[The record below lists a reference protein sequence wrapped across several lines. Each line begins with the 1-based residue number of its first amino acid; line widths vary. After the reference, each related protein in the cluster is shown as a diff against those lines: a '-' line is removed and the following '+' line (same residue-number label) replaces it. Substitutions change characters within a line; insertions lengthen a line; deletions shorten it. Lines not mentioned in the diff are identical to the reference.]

1 MELEPV
7 FLEQVYIHQVIFQ
20 NTMMDELVTV
30 FQIIIAVVIIAVWV
44 FRPSLVTS
52 FRAGNAKNIIEE
64 FAVYGLPKW
73 SVYAIGIT
81 KMSLA
86 TLLILGIWYT
96 SLVQYAALGMGIL
109 MAGAVVC
116 HLKTKGDPLSR
127 ATPASLMLIMCAVVF
142 YLG

>member
-1 MELEPV
+1 
-7 FLEQVYIHQVIFQ
+7 
-20 NTMMDELVTV
+20 MMDELVTV

-44 FRPSLVTS
+44 FRPRLETS

-127 ATPASLMLIMCAVVF
+127 AAPASLMLIMCAVVF

>member
-1 MELEPV
+1 M
-7 FLEQVYIHQVIFQ
+7 YIHQVIYT
-20 NTMMDELVTV
+20 NIMMDKLVTV
-30 FQIIIAVVIIAVWV
+30 LQVVIAVVIIAVWV
-44 FRPSLVTS
+44 FRPRLETS
-52 FRAGNAKNIIEE
+52 FRAGNAKNIVEE

-73 SVYAIGIT
+73 SVYAVGIT

>member
-1 MELEPV
+1 M
-7 FLEQVYIHQVIFQ
+7 YIHQVIYT
-20 NTMMDELVTV
+20 NIMMDKLVTV
-30 FQIIIAVVIIAVWV
+30 LQVVIAVVIIAVWV
-44 FRPSLVTS
+44 FRPRLETS

-64 FAVYGLPKW
+64 FAVYGLPRW